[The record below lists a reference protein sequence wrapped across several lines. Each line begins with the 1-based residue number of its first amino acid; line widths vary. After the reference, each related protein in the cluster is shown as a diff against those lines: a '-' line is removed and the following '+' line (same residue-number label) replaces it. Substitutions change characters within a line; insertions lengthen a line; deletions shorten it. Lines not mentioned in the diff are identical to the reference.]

1 MLDQLEREGERIR
14 RAPLAEA
21 LLFLWQEEAAVSKQR
36 SEFLQKETELIE
48 RLAAQTGKNGAFS
61 ANQVNLHAI
70 ADKYLPMTSGGN
82 ARYRFAK
89 AVEMGRDSA
98 AVLSLAP
105 RYENAA
111 MVMEMRGL
119 RKAVNVPLMQLSFDG
134 DWDESAWSRL
144 RSFLYYC

>member
-1 MLDQLEREGERIR
+1 MYQLGIDVGTSSVKF
-14 RAPLAEA
+14 A
-21 LLFLWQEEAAVSKQR
+21 LLLDKN
-36 SEFLQKETELIE
+36 IE
-48 RLAAQTGKNGAFS
+48 RTWSKDHHGRLLQTVMEAD
-61 ANQVNLHAI
+61 LHTL

-89 AVEMGRDSA
+89 AVKMGYDSA
-98 AVLSLAP
+98 AVLTLTP

-119 RKAVNVPLMQLSFDG
+119 REVVNLPLMQLSFDG

>member
-1 MLDQLEREGERIR
+1 
-14 RAPLAEA
+14 
-21 LLFLWQEEAAVSKQR
+21 
-36 SEFLQKETELIE
+36 
-48 RLAAQTGKNGAFS
+48 
-61 ANQVNLHAI
+61 
-70 ADKYLPMTSGGN
+70 MTSGGN

-98 AVLSLAP
+98 AVLLLAP

-111 MVMEMRGL
+111 MVIEMHGARE
-119 RKAVNVPLMQLSFDG
+119 AVNVPLMQLSFDG